1 MINMTNGN
9 GNATTTTS
17 FSSREYSGWPGCKR
31 DEGGALNGVLTSL
44 TSLVLIV
51 QVIVV
56 VVNKVIYSLLLY
68 YYMIQMIS
76 GFLQLIMFILLGLL
90 SSTEKTTLLKT
101 QF

>member
-1 MINMTNGN
+1 MTNGN
-9 GNATTTTS
+9 ATTTS

-56 VVNKVIYSLLLY
+56 VVNKVIYLFTTTVLLHD
-68 YYMIQMIS
+68 S
-76 GFLQLIMFILLGLL
+76 NDFWF
-90 SSTEKTTLLKT
+90 SSTYNVYFARFAFINRENY
-101 QF
+101 FI